1 MSGPVTKH
9 DVEMKNGEHATRSR
23 AFVENVPYFD
33 GTQSEM
39 CAGNFGVR
47 GDASR
52 LSYQGSAVK

>member
-1 MSGPVTKH
+1 MH
-9 DVEMKNGEHATRSR
+9 DVDINNGEHATSSR

-39 CAGNFGVR
+39 CAGNFGAG

-52 LSYQGSAVK
+52 LSYQRSAVK